1 MAVSSPSSLFHGFA
15 SHTSPPL
22 TNAQYSQ
29 AHPKHQ
35 QYKKQRGKQNSYLP
49 QSDPIPNSINQTGA
63 PVVYTEVHSELGIVQ
78 PKTAKKIS
86 NAASLNDFIIQHPQ
100 SGRVIFDKPQS
111 NRKTV
116 I

>member
-1 MAVSSPSSLFHGFA
+1 MPVSSPSSTFHGFA

-22 TNAQYSQ
+22 NNAQYSET
-29 AHPKHQ
+29 HPKSQ
-35 QYKKQRGKQNSYLP
+35 QYRKQQSKQHPYLP
-49 QSDPIPNSINQTGA
+49 QSGPISNSTNQ

-86 NAASLNDFIIQHPQ
+86 NATSLNDFNIQPPQ
-100 SGRVIFDKPQS
+100 SGRVLFDVPQR
-111 NRKTV
+111 NRKTL